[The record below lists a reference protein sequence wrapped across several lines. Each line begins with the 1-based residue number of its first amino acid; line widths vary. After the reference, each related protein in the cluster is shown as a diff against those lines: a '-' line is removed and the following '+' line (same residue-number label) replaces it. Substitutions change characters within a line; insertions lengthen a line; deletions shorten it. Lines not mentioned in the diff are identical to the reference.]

1 MQGNTPLLLAIHY
14 SRKIVDVLLS
24 GPSANI
30 NATDKEVCDMTL
42 NTACTVCQSEAHLML
57 LILLVKSC
65 STSCYQTTCALQVLT
80 VMLAVCKD
88 DTLAMSLIILS
99 CVGCL

>member
-24 GPSANI
+24 RPSANI

-42 NTACTVCQSEAHLML
+42 NTACSMHGSDALLMS
-57 LILLVKSC
+57 V
-65 STSCYQTTCALQVLT
+65 V
-80 VMLAVCKD
+80 
-88 DTLAMSLIILS
+88 SL
-99 CVGCL
+99 